1 MDMVQSLL
9 ETLFSYQRIE
19 EKAML
24 TACPSTIT
32 RGY

>member
-9 ETLFSYQRIE
+9 ETPFSNQRIE

-24 TACPSTIT
+24 IVCPST
-32 RGY
+32 RRH

>member
-9 ETLFSYQRIE
+9 ETPLSYQRIE

-24 TACPSTIT
+24 IACPST
-32 RGY
+32 RRY